1 MHIRTRAAA
10 TYAVALA
17 LMATGFVLAIV
28 VR

>member
-1 MHIRTRAAA
+1 MHTRTRAAT

-17 LMATGFVLAIV
+17 LMATGFVLAVV